1 MSVKKHKRSRR
12 APRIR
17 VWLFPWRR
25 SFRRRWSI
33 LVAAVIVLP
42 IVALLMSLVRVRVFT
57 SPPSL
62 NRSAD
67 LILVSDT
74 PENRMWMESIY
85 QKTPFPDAWRDSD
98 LESMADDLILEE
110 ALDFYED
117 DPDLRVVNVP
127 VTRPVFES
135 DAVLPK
141 LPMPELAAQTV
152 NAHADAMMRP
162 RLQWLSKLDTKFLPV
177 DWPDYAPAAHRP
189 QGLRYMIQVNA
200 EGRVITCVPA
210 AKESQARDGIIEN
223 WLRRVRFAESKQG
236 LGWLACEI
244 IWEPEHD

>member
-1 MSVKKHKRSRR
+1 MSVKKQKRSRQ

-33 LVAAVIVLP
+33 LIAALVVLP
-42 IVALLMSLVRVRVFT
+42 TVALMMSLVRVRVFS

-74 PENRMWMESIY
+74 PQNRMWMENIY
-85 QKTPFPDAWRDSD
+85 QKTPFPDAWREHDV
-98 LESMADDLILEE
+98 ESMADDLIRED
-110 ALDFYED
+110 AQDFFED
-117 DPDLRVVNVP
+117 NPELRVVNVP
-127 VTRPVFES
+127 LLRPVFES
-135 DAVLPK
+135 DAVLPN
-141 LPMPELAAQTV
+141 LPLPEVLTQAG
-152 NAHADAMMRP
+152 NPHGGSMMQP
-162 RLQWLSKLDTKFLPV
+162 RLQLFSELDAKLYPV
-177 DWPDYAPAAHRP
+177 EWPDYSAASHKP
-189 QGLRYMIQVNA
+189 DGLRYMIQVDA
-200 EGRVITCVPA
+200 EGRVVTCVAA
-210 AKESQARDGIIEN
+210 AKESLARDMMIEN